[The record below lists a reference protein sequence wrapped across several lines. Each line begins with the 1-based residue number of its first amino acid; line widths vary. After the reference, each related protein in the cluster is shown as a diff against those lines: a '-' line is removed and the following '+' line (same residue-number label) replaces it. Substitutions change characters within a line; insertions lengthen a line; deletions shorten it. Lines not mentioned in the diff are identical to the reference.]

1 MQCAHLEKWWSSSTG
16 RIIPCIME
24 NNINVWN
31 HQAEWDHP
39 RNFPWGGLHWIQ
51 IIQCS
56 GKYQRWMSQLT
67 HWMSRMWD
75 DHQRNSLNI
84 FTWGKLGKWRG
95 KSNNSPPLWL
105 STIGWSNQHC
115 MEFRWITTNQLLL
128 NLEFFAFGC
137 VWKRGITLH
146 NPETAVGEH
155 HDKPWKSG
163 RIRRLSKWW
172 VAGDSWGIS
181 DSPT

>member
-1 MQCAHLEKWWSSSTG
+1 MGSSKGFSMGWS
-16 RIIPCIME
+16 
-24 NNINVWN
+24 
-31 HQAEWDHP
+31 D
-39 RNFPWGGLHWIQ
+39 HWIQ

-84 FTWGKLGKWRG
+84 FTWGKLGKLRG
-95 KSNNSPPLWL
+95 KSNNSLSLWL

-115 MEFRWITTNQLLL
+115 MEFRWITTSQLLL

-137 VWKRGITLH
+137 VWKRGITMH

-172 VAGDSWGIS
+172 VAGNIWPEYLILPPSAQQEIIINHKKSSKDNKN
-181 DSPT
+181 SPSHNA